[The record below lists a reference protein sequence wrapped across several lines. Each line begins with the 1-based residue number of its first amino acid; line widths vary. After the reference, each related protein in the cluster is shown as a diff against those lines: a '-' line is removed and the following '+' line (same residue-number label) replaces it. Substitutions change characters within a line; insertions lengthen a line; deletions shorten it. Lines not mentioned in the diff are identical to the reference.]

1 MLLLLVLFLFTGM
14 QEFIEAASFLQYIQK
29 GTLISLD
36 ELQAMLTFSETLKVH
51 IPVYEYLLG
60 IADLTGE
67 LMRLCINAVGRGQ
80 TQLVSNTCSSLQKI
94 HLALFSLKYKKKTIF
109 PILFITF
116 NPQKFCILVWDSSE
130 N

>member
-1 MLLLLVLFLFTGM
+1 M
-14 QEFIEAASFLQYIQK
+14 QEFIEAASFLHYIQK

-36 ELQAMLTFSETLKVH
+36 ELQAKLTFSETLNVH

-94 HLALFSLKYKKKTIF
+94 HVALFSLK
-109 PILFITF
+109 
-116 NPQKFCILVWDSSE
+116 
-130 N
+130 